1 MQWSGTRSKAFAD
14 EDLEHMMSQP
24 EIDLYAEFFGLTDAM
39 TQAEILFAVCG
50 GVAVA
55 IHGYPRFTRDIDL
68 LIQRS
73 DEHRVREIAYRLGF
87 VREGGRMP
95 VGDNPA
101 SAWEIARVSKVI
113 GKDILALDLWLVGPD
128 IHSAWESRHVAEFNG
143 RMISVVSREGLRTLK
158 RISGRKQDLLDL
170 EQLGLEP

>member
-1 MQWSGTRSKAFAD
+1 
-14 EDLEHMMSQP
+14 MSP
-24 EIDLYAEFFGLTDAM
+24 LEIDLYAEFFGLTDAL
-39 TQAEILFAVCG
+39 TGAGILFAVCG

-68 LIQRS
+68 LIPRS
-73 DEHRVREIAYRLGF
+73 DEQRVRDLTRGLGF
-87 VREGGRMP
+87 VLEGGRMP

-113 GKDILALDLWLVGPD
+113 GNDILAWDLLLVDPD
-128 IHSAWESRHVAEFNG
+128 IQTVWESRLVAEFNG
-143 RMISVVSREGLRTLK
+143 RQIPVVSCEGLSTLK

>member
-1 MQWSGTRSKAFAD
+1 
-14 EDLEHMMSQP
+14 MSPP
-24 EIDLYAEFFGLTDAM
+24 EIDLYTEFFGLTDAL
-39 TQAEILFAVCG
+39 TKAEILFAVCG

-68 LIQRS
+68 LTQRS
-73 DEHRVREIAYRLGF
+73 DEQRVREIAARLGF
-87 VREGGRMP
+87 ILDGGRMP

-113 GKDILALDLWLVGPD
+113 GNDILALDLLLVGPD
-128 IHSAWESRHVAEFNG
+128 IQSVWESRLVAEFNG

-158 RISGRKQDLLDL
+158 RISGRKQDLIDL

>member
-1 MQWSGTRSKAFAD
+1 
-14 EDLEHMMSQP
+14 MSQP
-24 EIDLYAEFFGLTDAM
+24 EIDLYSEFFGLTDAL
-39 TQAEILFAVCG
+39 TKAEIPFAVCG

-87 VREGGRMP
+87 VLEGGRMP

-113 GKDILALDLWLVGPD
+113 GNDILALDLLLVGPD
-128 IHSAWESRHVAEFNG
+128 IHSVWESRLIAAFNG
-143 RMISVVSREGLRTLK
+143 RQIPVVSREGLRTLK
-158 RISGRKQDLLDL
+158 LISGRKQDLLDL